1 MQRARYTP
9 PSSSSIRL
17 SRHSTTFDHVMSH
30 FLVLVYYYFFF
41 FFFYYYF
48 WIWMA
53 AWPPVHDY
61 LSSKA

>member
-1 MQRARYTP
+1 
-9 PSSSSIRL
+9 
-17 SRHSTTFDHVMSH
+17 MSH